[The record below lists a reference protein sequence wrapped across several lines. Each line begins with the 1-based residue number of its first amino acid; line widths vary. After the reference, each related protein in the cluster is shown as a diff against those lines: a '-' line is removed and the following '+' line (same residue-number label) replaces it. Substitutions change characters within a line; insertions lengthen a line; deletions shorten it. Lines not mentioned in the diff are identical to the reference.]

1 MMNASEINLTQA
13 SLETLLEYAHD
24 SGNWG
29 YMPYVSCGNVTCTKE
44 MRGNLSD
51 LVKQGL
57 VVIHDS
63 GTREAYI
70 KFTLCG
76 VALAKAHG
84 CEDVEAV

>member
-1 MMNASEINLTQA
+1 MKTAEANLTQA

-51 LVKQGL
+51 LVKRGMI
-57 VVIHDS
+57 VIHDS
-63 GTREAYI
+63 GTSEAYI
-70 KFTLCG
+70 TFTLCG

-84 CEDVEAV
+84 CEDVAAV